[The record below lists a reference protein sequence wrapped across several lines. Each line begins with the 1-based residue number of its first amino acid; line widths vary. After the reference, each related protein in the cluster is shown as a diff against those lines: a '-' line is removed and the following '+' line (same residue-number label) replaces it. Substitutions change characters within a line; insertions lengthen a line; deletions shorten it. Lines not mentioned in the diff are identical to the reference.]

1 MTEERKRIHGVE
13 IFLDNRQVFLLF
25 FASAVVLS
33 LVFTL
38 GVVVGKRAE
47 RTTAPPPASDPLTML
62 DQMGGNP
69 VDDNLT
75 FHEELTGGKAA
86 AKADAAAPQAE
97 PKPEE
102 GEAKPPATED
112 PEPQRPAASL
122 ARSDSAKPAKRPEK
136 AEKVEKAEK
145 AREAKSSPKQ
155 VAKKGEGN
163 DKEADPDG
171 EEAANGYTLQLSAF
185 QDRHEAELFMQKLR
199 EGKMQPYMVATTIP
213 GRGVWYRVRLGNYT
227 SWDEALAAK
236 QTFERQQKII
246 AYVAKK

>member
-47 RTTAPPPASDPLTML
+47 RTTATPPASDPLTML

-75 FHEELTGGKAA
+75 FHEELTGEKAA
-86 AKADAAAPQAE
+86 ARADASASRAE
-97 PKPEE
+97 PKSEE
-102 GEAKPPATED
+102 QEVKPPAREN
-112 PEPQRPAASL
+112 PEPKKPAAAL
-122 ARSDSAKPAKRPEK
+122 ANAKPVKPAKPARQ
-136 AEKVEKAEK
+136 AEKAEK
-145 AREAKSSPKQ
+145 ARDPEAPPRQLAKQ
-155 VAKKGEGN
+155 GEG
-163 DKEADPDG
+163 KAEKAEGETEDPAG
-171 EEAANGYTLQLSAF
+171 GYTLQLSAF

-199 EGKMQPYMVATTIP
+199 ESKMQPYMVATTIP

-227 SWDEALAAK
+227 SWDEALSAK